1 MHRENRDF
9 KMIRYSSLFLILW
22 VSLITQAHA
31 VLTIEITSGSED
43 AQPIAIVPFKWIG
56 KGVSPASLKNIIA
69 ADLQRSGQFSPLPDK
84 DLISQPH
91 KGADVNYQT
100 WRALNVGYLVVGNI
114 QAMADDSYQ
123 VQFQLLDVFK
133 GRQLAGYSIRS
144 LNSGLRRTAHH
155 ISDIIYKTITGEE
168 GAFNTHISYITVT
181 RDNKNKKRYQLA
193 IADADGYNEKI
204 IYSSSQPLMSPSWSP
219 DGTRLAYV
227 SFLSGRPE
235 IYVQNIFSAK
245 KEKLASFK
253 GLNNAP
259 RWSPDGRY
267 LALTLSKDGNPEI
280 YIMNVNSRKLTRITR
295 SYAIDTEPEWL
306 PNSDGLIFTSD
317 RGGSPQLYEIKLNRY
332 RPVNR
337 AQRITFEGDYN
348 ARSSVSSDG
357 KYIAM
362 VHRTQGKFRIAV
374 LEKDT
379 QHFRVLTDGTL
390 DESPS
395 FAPNGRMIIFA
406 TEEKYRGVLSA
417 VSVDG
422 RARQRLSI
430 KKGDV
435 REPVWSPYKINK

>member
-1 MHRENRDF
+1 
-9 KMIRYSSLFLILW
+9 MINKSISYLILW
-22 VSLITQAHA
+22 LASSSLAHA
-31 VLTIEITSGSED
+31 VLTIEITQGTEG
-43 AQPIAIVPFKWIG
+43 AQPVAIVPFEWKG
-56 KGVSPASLKNIIA
+56 KGTAPASLKNIIA
-69 ADLQRSGQFSPLPDK
+69 ADLQRSGQFAPLPDK
-84 DLISQPH
+84 DLISKPH
-91 KGADVNYQT
+91 AGNQVKYKT
-100 WRALNVGYLVVGNI
+100 WRALNVGYLVVGKI
-114 QAMADDSYQ
+114 HELSDGSFQ

-181 RDNKNKKRYQLA
+181 RNNKNKKLYQLA

-227 SFLSGRPE
+227 SFLNGRPE

-245 KEKLASFK
+245 KEKLVSFK

-259 RWSPDGRY
+259 RWSPDGKY

-306 PNSDGLIFTSD
+306 PDSTGLIFTSD
-317 RGGSPQLYEIKLNRY
+317 RGGVPQLYEIKLSHY
-332 RPVNR
+332 RPTGR
-337 AQRITFEGDYN
+337 AQRLTFEGNYN
-348 ARSSVSSDG
+348 ARPAVSADG
-357 KYIAM
+357 RYIAM
-362 VHRTQGKFRIAV
+362 VHRSQGKFRIAV
-374 LEKDT
+374 LERETK
-379 QHFRVLTDGTL
+379 HFNILTNGQL

-395 FAPNGRMIIFA
+395 FAPNGRMIIYA
-406 TEEKYRGVLSA
+406 TEEKYRGILSV

-422 RARQRLSI
+422 RARQRLSFN
-430 KKGDV
+430 KGDV
-435 REPVWSPYKINK
+435 REPVWSPYKVNK

>member
-1 MHRENRDF
+1 MLR
-9 KMIRYSSLFLILW
+9 KSILIIISWLFINSI
-22 VSLITQAHA
+22 VHA
-31 VLTIEITSGSED
+31 FLTIEITQGSEG
-43 AQPIAIVPFKWIG
+43 AQPIAIIPFEWVG
-56 KGVSPASLKNIIA
+56 KGERPSSIKNIIA
-69 ADLQRSGQFSPLPDK
+69 ADLQRSGQFLPLPDK
-84 DLISQPH
+84 DLIANPH
-91 KGADVNYQT
+91 DGTQVKYQN
-100 WRALNVGYLVVGNI
+100 WRALNVGYLVVGKI
-114 QAMADDSYQ
+114 HGLLDGSFE

-181 RDNKNKKRYQLA
+181 RDNDAQKLYKLA

-227 SFLSGRPE
+227 SFLNGRPE
-235 IYVQNIFSAK
+235 IYVQNIFSSK
-245 KEKLASFK
+245 KEKLVSFP

-259 RWSPDGRY
+259 RWSPDGNS

-280 YIMNVNSRKLTRITR
+280 YIININSRKLTRITN

-306 PNSDGLIFTSD
+306 PDNSGLIFTSD
-317 RGGSPQLYEIKLNRY
+317 RGGSPQLYEIKLNQNK
-332 RPVNR
+332 PASR
-337 AQRITFEGDYN
+337 AQRLTFEGDYN
-348 ARSSVSSDG
+348 SRAAVSSDG
-357 KYIAM
+357 RYIAM
-362 VHRTQGKFRIAV
+362 VHRSQGKFRIAV

-379 QHFRVLTDGTL
+379 QNFRVLTDGNL

-395 FAPNGRMIIFA
+395 FAPNGRMIIYA
-406 TEEKYRGVLSA
+406 TEEKYRGILAA

-435 REPVWSPYKINK
+435 REPIWSPYNVIK

>member
-1 MHRENRDF
+1 
-9 KMIRYSSLFLILW
+9 MIRNSSLFLILW
-22 VSLITQAHA
+22 LSLNSLAHA
-31 VLTIEITSGSED
+31 VLTIEITQGSEG
-43 AQPIAIVPFKWIG
+43 AQPIAIVPFKWVG
-56 KGVSPASLKNIIA
+56 KGTRPASLKNIIA
-69 ADLQRSGQFSPLPDK
+69 ADLQRSGQFSPLLNK
-84 DLISQPH
+84 DLISRPF
-91 KGADVNYQT
+91 KGADVNYKT
-100 WRALNVGYLVVGNI
+100 WRALNVGYLVVGQI
-114 QAMADDSYQ
+114 HQQPDDSYQ
-123 VQFQLLDVFK
+123 VQFQLLDVYK

-155 ISDIIYKTITGEE
+155 ISDIIYKTVTGEE

-181 RDNKNKKRYQLA
+181 RDANKKKRYQLA

-227 SFLSGRPE
+227 SFINGRPE
-235 IYVQNIFSAK
+235 LYVQNIFSAK

-259 RWSPDGRY
+259 RWSPDGRH

-280 YIMNVNSRKLTRITR
+280 YIMNINSRKLTRITR

-306 PNSDGLIFTSD
+306 PNAQGLVFTSD
-317 RGGSPQLYEIKLNRY
+317 RGGSPQLYEVKLKRY
-332 RPVNR
+332 KPATR
-337 AQRITFEGDYN
+337 ARRLTFEGNYN
-348 ARSSVSSDG
+348 ARPAVSSDG

-362 VHRTQGKFRIAV
+362 VHRIQGKFRIAV

-379 QHFRVLTDGTL
+379 RHFRVLTEGKL

-406 TEEKYRGVLSA
+406 TEEKYRGILSA

-422 RARQRLSI
+422 RARQRLSFN
-430 KKGDV
+430 KGDV

>member
-1 MHRENRDF
+1 MS
-9 KMIRYSSLFLILW
+9 KIMIHKSILVLFSWLL
-22 VSLITQAHA
+22 VNSFAHA
-31 VLTIEITSGSED
+31 ILTIEITSGSED
-43 AQPIAIVPFKWIG
+43 AQPIAIVPFQWIG
-56 KGVSPASLKNIIA
+56 KGTRPASLKNIIA
-69 ADLQRSGQFSPLPDK
+69 ADLQRSGQFSPLPNK

-91 KGADVNYQT
+91 QGTEVKYKT
-100 WRALNVGYLVVGNI
+100 WRALNVGYLVVGKI
-114 QAMADDSYQ
+114 QVMADDSYQ
-123 VQFQLLDVFK
+123 IQFQLLDVFK

-181 RDNKNKKRYQLA
+181 KDNQNKKRYQLA

-227 SFLSGRPE
+227 SFLNGRPE

-245 KEKLASFK
+245 KEKLVSFK

-259 RWSPDGRY
+259 RWSPDGKH

-280 YIMNVNSRKLTRITR
+280 YIMNINSRKLTRITR

-306 PNSDGLIFTSD
+306 PDSKGLIFTSD
-317 RGGSPQLYEIKLNRY
+317 RGGSPQLYEIKLNRNK
-332 RPVNR
+332 PISR
-337 AQRITFEGDYN
+337 AQRLTFEGNYN
-348 ARSSVSSDG
+348 SRPSVSIDG
-357 KYIAM
+357 RYIAM

-374 LEKDT
+374 LERETK
-379 QHFRVLTDGTL
+379 HFNVLTDGNL

-395 FAPNGRMIIFA
+395 FAPNGRMIIYA
-406 TEEKYRGVLSA
+406 TEEKFRGILSA

-422 RARQRLSI
+422 RARQRLSF

-435 REPVWSPYKINK
+435 REPVWSPYNINK

>member
-1 MHRENRDF
+1 M
-9 KMIRYSSLFLILW
+9 RYSSLFLFLW
-22 VSLITQAHA
+22 LSLSSMAHA
-31 VLTIEITSGSED
+31 VLTIEITQGTEG
-43 AQPIAIVPFKWIG
+43 AQPIAIIPFEWIG
-56 KGVSPASLKNIIA
+56 KGTRPSSLKNIIA
-69 ADLQRSGQFSPLPDK
+69 ADLQRSGQFAPLPNK

-91 KGADVNYQT
+91 DGTQVNYQT
-100 WRALNVGYLVVGNI
+100 WRALNVGYIVVGKI
-114 QAMADDSYQ
+114 QDLVDGSFQ

-181 RDNKNKKRYQLA
+181 RDKTNNKLYQLA
-193 IADADGYNEKI
+193 IADADGYNEKVI
-204 IYSSSQPLMSPSWSP
+204 FSSPQPLMSPSWSP

-227 SFLSGRPE
+227 SFVNGRPE
-235 IYVQNIFSAK
+235 IFVQNIFSAK
-245 KEKLASFK
+245 KTKMVSFK

-259 RWSPDGRY
+259 RWSPDGKY

-280 YIMNVNSRKLTRITR
+280 YIMNINSRKLTRITN

-306 PNSDGLIFTSD
+306 PESKGLIFTSD
-317 RGGSPQLYEIKLNRY
+317 RGGSPQLYEIKLNEY
-332 RPVNR
+332 KATSR
-337 AQRITFEGDYN
+337 AQRLTFEGDYN
-348 ARSSVSSDG
+348 SRAAVSSDG
-357 KYIAM
+357 RYIAM

-374 LEKDT
+374 LERET
-379 QHFRVLTDGTL
+379 QNFSVLTNGSL

-395 FAPNGRMIIFA
+395 FAPNGRMIIYA
-406 TEEKYRGVLSA
+406 TEEQYNGILSA

-422 RARQRLSI
+422 RARQRLSFTE
-430 KKGDV
+430 GDV

>member
-22 VSLITQAHA
+22 LSLITQAHA
-31 VLTIEITSGSED
+31 VLTIEITSGSEG

-56 KGVSPASLKNIIA
+56 KGVRPASLQNIIA

-91 KGADVNYQT
+91 KGADVNYKT
-100 WRALNVGYLVVGNI
+100 WRALNIGYLVVGNI
-114 QAMADDSYQ
+114 QALADESYQ

-181 RDNKNKKRYQLA
+181 RDDKNKKRYQLA

-280 YIMNVNSRKLTRITR
+280 YVMNVNSRKLTRITR

-317 RGGSPQLYEIKLNRY
+317 RGGSPQLYEIKLNRD

-337 AQRITFEGDYN
+337 AKRITFEGDYN

-395 FAPNGRMIIFA
+395 FAQI
-406 TEEKYRGVLSA
+406 
-417 VSVDG
+417 G
-422 RARQRLSI
+422 RAH
-430 KKGDV
+430 V
-435 REPVWSPYKINK
+435 

>member
-1 MHRENRDF
+1 MVRV
-9 KMIRYSSLFLILW
+9 SSLFIFLW
-22 VSLITQAHA
+22 LSLSSVAHA
-31 VLTIEITSGSED
+31 VLTIEITQGSEG
-43 AQPIAIVPFKWIG
+43 AQPIALVPFQWIG
-56 KGVSPASLKNIIA
+56 KGTPPVSLKNIIA
-69 ADLQRSGQFSPLPDK
+69 ADLQRSGQFAPLPEK
-84 DLISQPH
+84 DLISKPH
-91 KGADVNYQT
+91 QGSEVKYKT
-100 WRALNVGYLVVGNI
+100 WRALNVGYLVVGKI
-114 QAMADDSYQ
+114 HGLDDGSFQ

-181 RDNKNKKRYQLA
+181 RDEKNTKRYQLA

-204 IYSSSQPLMSPSWSP
+204 IYNSPKPLMSPSWSP

-227 SFLSGRPE
+227 SFINGRPE
-235 IYVQNIFSAK
+235 IFVQNIFSSK

-259 RWSPDGRY
+259 RWSPDGKY

-306 PNSDGLIFTSD
+306 PGSNGLIFTSD

-332 RPVNR
+332 QPASR
-337 AQRITFEGDYN
+337 AKRLTFEGNYN
-348 ARSSVSSDG
+348 ARPAVSVDG
-357 KYIAM
+357 RYIAM
-362 VHRTQGKFRIAV
+362 VHRSQGKFRIAV
-374 LEKDT
+374 LERDSG
-379 QHFRVLTDGTL
+379 HFSILTKGHL

-395 FAPNGRMIIFA
+395 FAPNGRMIIYA
-406 TEEKYRGVLSA
+406 TEEKFRGVLSA

-422 RARQRLSI
+422 RARQRLSL

>member
-1 MHRENRDF
+1 
-9 KMIRYSSLFLILW
+9 MIRYSSLFLFLW
-22 VSLITQAHA
+22 LSLNSVAQA
-31 VLTIEITSGSED
+31 VLTIEITQGSEG
-43 AQPIAIVPFKWIG
+43 AQPIAIVPFEWIG
-56 KGVSPASLKNIIA
+56 KGTRPTSLKNIVV
-69 ADLQRSGQFSPLPDK
+69 ADLQRSGQFSPIPNK
-84 DLISQPH
+84 DLISHPH
-91 KGADVNYQT
+91 EGTQVNYQT
-100 WRALNVGYLVVGNI
+100 WRALNVGYIVVGKI
-114 QAMADDSYQ
+114 HGLPDGSFQ

-168 GAFNTHISYITVT
+168 GAFNTHISYITVS
-181 RDNKNKKRYQLA
+181 RDKKNKKHYKLA

-204 IYSSSQPLMSPSWSP
+204 IYSSVQPLMSPSWSP

-227 SFLSGRPE
+227 SFLNGRPE

-245 KEKLASFK
+245 KTKLASFR

-259 RWSPDGRY
+259 RWSPDGKH

-280 YIMNVNSRKLTRITR
+280 YVMNINSRKLTRITR

-306 PNSDGLIFTSD
+306 PDGKGLIFTSD

-332 RPVNR
+332 KAAGR
-337 AQRITFEGDYN
+337 AKRLTFEGNYN
-348 ARSSVSSDG
+348 SRPTVSYDG
-357 KYIAM
+357 RYVAM

-374 LEKDT
+374 LERGT
-379 QHFRVLTDGTL
+379 QNFRVLTDGRL

-395 FAPNGRMIIFA
+395 FAPNGRMIIYA
-406 TEEKYRGVLSA
+406 TEERYRGILSA

-422 RARQRLSI
+422 RARQRLSF

>member
-1 MHRENRDF
+1 
-9 KMIRYSSLFLILW
+9 MIRYSGLFLILW
-22 VSLITQAHA
+22 LGLNSLVHA
-31 VLTIEITSGSED
+31 VLTIEITQGSEG
-43 AQPIAIVPFKWIG
+43 AQPIAVIPFEWIG
-56 KGVSPASLKNIIA
+56 KGARPSSLKNIIVS
-69 ADLQRSGQFSPLPDK
+69 DLQRSGQFSSLPDK

-91 KGADVNYQT
+91 DGKNVNYQT
-100 WRALNVGYLVVGNI
+100 WRALNVGYIVVGKI
-114 QAMADDSYQ
+114 LSLADGSFQ

-133 GRQLAGYSIRS
+133 GKQLAGYSIRS

-181 RDNKNKKRYQLA
+181 LDKKNKKQYQLA

-235 IYVQNIFSAK
+235 IYIQNIFSAK
-245 KEKLASFK
+245 RTKVASFK

-259 RWSPDGRY
+259 RWSPDGKY

-280 YIMNVNSRKLTRITR
+280 YILNVNSRKLTRVTR

-306 PNSDGLIFTSD
+306 PNSKGLIFTSD

-332 RPVNR
+332 RVTSR
-337 AQRITFEGDYN
+337 AQRLTFEGNYN
-348 ARSSVSSDG
+348 SRPAISVDG
-357 KYIAM
+357 RYVAM
-362 VHRTQGKFRIAV
+362 VHRAQGKFRIAV
-374 LEKDT
+374 LERAT
-379 QHFRVLTDGTL
+379 QNFRVLTTGSL

-395 FAPNGRMIIFA
+395 FAPNGRMIIYA
-406 TEEKYRGVLSA
+406 TEEKFRGILFA

-422 RARQRLSI
+422 RARQRLSF

>member
-1 MHRENRDF
+1 
-9 KMIRYSSLFLILW
+9 MIRYSGLFLTLW
-22 VSLITQAHA
+22 LGLNSLVHA
-31 VLTIEITSGSED
+31 VLTIEITQGSEG
-43 AQPIAIVPFKWIG
+43 AQPIAVIPFEWVG
-56 KGVSPASLKNIIA
+56 KGNRPSSLKNIIV
-69 ADLQRSGQFSPLPDK
+69 ADLQRSGQFSSLADK

-91 KGADVNYQT
+91 DGKDVNYQT
-100 WRALNVGYLVVGNI
+100 WRALNVGYIVVGKI
-114 QAMADDSYQ
+114 LSLADGSFQ

-133 GRQLAGYSIRS
+133 GKQLAGYSIRS

-181 RDNKNKKRYQLA
+181 LDKENKKQYRLA

-235 IYVQNIFSAK
+235 IYIQNIFSAK
-245 KEKLASFK
+245 RTKIASFK

-259 RWSPDGRY
+259 RWSPDGKH

-280 YIMNVNSRKLTRITR
+280 YILNVNSRKLTRITR

-306 PNSDGLIFTSD
+306 PNSKGLIFTSD
-317 RGGSPQLYEIKLNRY
+317 RGGSPQLYEIKLKRY
-332 RPVNR
+332 RVTSR
-337 AQRITFEGDYN
+337 AQRLTFEGNYN
-348 ARSSVSSDG
+348 SRPAISVDG
-357 KYIAM
+357 RYVAM
-362 VHRTQGKFRIAV
+362 VHRAQGKFRIAV
-374 LEKDT
+374 LERAT
-379 QHFRVLTDGTL
+379 QNFRVLTNGSL

-395 FAPNGRMIIFA
+395 FAPNGRMIIYA
-406 TEEKYRGVLSA
+406 TEEKFRGILFA

-422 RARQRLSI
+422 RARQRLSF

>member
-1 MHRENRDF
+1 
-9 KMIRYSSLFLILW
+9 MIRYSSLFLILW
-22 VSLITQAHA
+22 LSVSSLAHA
-31 VLTIEITSGSED
+31 VLTIEISQGSES
-43 AQPIAIVPFKWIG
+43 AQPIAIVPFKWTG
-56 KGVSPASLKNIIA
+56 KGTRPASLKNIIA

-84 DLISQPH
+84 DLISHPH
-91 KGADVNYQT
+91 KGADVKYKT

-114 QAMADDSYQ
+114 KAMADDSYQ
-123 VQFQLLDVFK
+123 VQFQLLDVYK

-181 RDNKNKKRYQLA
+181 RDEKNNKRYQLA

-204 IYSSSQPLMSPSWSP
+204 IHSSSQPLMSPSWSP

-227 SFLSGRPE
+227 SFSNGRPE
-235 IYVQNIFSAK
+235 IFVQNIFSAK
-245 KEKLASFK
+245 KEKLASFT

-267 LALTLSKDGNPEI
+267 LALTLSKDGNPEV

-306 PNSDGLIFTSD
+306 PDNQGLIFTSD

-332 RPVNR
+332 QPVNR
-337 AQRITFEGDYN
+337 AKRITFEGNYN
-348 ARSSVSSDG
+348 ARPAVSTDG

-379 QHFRVLTDGTL
+379 QHFRVLTDGQL

-406 TEEKYRGVLSA
+406 TEEKYRGILSA

-422 RARQRLSI
+422 RARQRFSF